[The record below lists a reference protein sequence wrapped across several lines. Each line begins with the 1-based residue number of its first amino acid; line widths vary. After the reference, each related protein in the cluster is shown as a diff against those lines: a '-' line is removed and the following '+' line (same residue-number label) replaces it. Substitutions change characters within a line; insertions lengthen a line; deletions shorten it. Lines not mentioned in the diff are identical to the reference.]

1 MSTPTCDGCRCY
13 ARSESLYPRRYQ
25 FCGKMYPN
33 GVVYPCPSRC
43 CDGGCPAKGIPT
55 DVEVVDVRKVYRKP
69 PPFLKLLL
77 LFLIVLST
85 IFMT

>member
-1 MSTPTCDGCRCY
+1 MSSCDGCRCY

-25 FCGKMYPN
+25 FCGKRHAN
-33 GVVYPCPSRC
+33 GVVYPCPTNC
-43 CDGGCPAKGIPT
+43 CEGGCPAGGRPADAEI
-55 DVEVVDVRKVYRKP
+55 VDIRRVYRP
-69 PPFLKLLL
+69 TPPFLKLLL